1 MDKIELEKKLE
12 KGMQQPPE
20 MVAEFEVGEEE
31 ISQREVKQGTEKLPL
46 EIERDLA
53 PASVGAPGIDTT
65 DSPLHQNVEAI
76 LEDDLEELYFSMN
89 EQQQEKFKKKGE
101 QTAAR
106 IVKLIKAGKATFRK
120 IFRLILSWLKFIPG
134 VNKYFLEQEAKIKAD
149 RIINIKGIE
158 E

>member
-1 MDKIELEKKLE
+1 MDKIELEKKIE
-12 KGMQQPPE
+12 KGIKQPPE
-20 MVAEFEVGEEE
+20 KVAGFEIGKEEN
-31 ISQREVKQGTEKLPL
+31 IQREIKRKSEKLPP
-46 EIERDLA
+46 EIERDMA
-53 PASVGAPGIDTT
+53 PASVGAPGIDIT

-101 QTAAR
+101 QTASQ

-120 IFRLILSWLKFIPG
+120 IFKLILSWLKFIPG
-134 VNKYFLEQEAKIKAD
+134 VNKYFLEQEAKIKSD
-149 RIINIKGIE
+149 RVLELSKE